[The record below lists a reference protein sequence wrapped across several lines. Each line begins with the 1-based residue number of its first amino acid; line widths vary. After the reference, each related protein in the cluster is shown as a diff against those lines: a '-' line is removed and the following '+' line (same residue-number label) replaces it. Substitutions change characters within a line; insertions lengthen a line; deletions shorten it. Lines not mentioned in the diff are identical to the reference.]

1 MTPPPTADPD
11 LIVSGRPASTHL
23 RDVRTISRRMV
34 GHFVENVV
42 PCGTLPGDAL
52 AGDVTAVTR
61 ACLELTMRMLDGH
74 EIGENIDEVAAA
86 AAGGARGGVGVP
98 FWAPPPRAGVAL
110 TRLVTRAMV
119 ARPFRP
125 LLLAMM
131 SGTDDYELPSYA
143 TDSADRR

>member
-1 MTPPPTADPD
+1 MRGGYP
-11 LIVSGRPASTHL
+11 PASHTPL
-23 RDVRTISRRMV
+23 V
-34 GHFVENVV
+34 G
-42 PCGTLPGDAL
+42 
-52 AGDVTAVTR
+52 
-61 ACLELTMRMLDGH
+61 
-74 EIGENIDEVAAA
+74 
-86 AAGGARGGVGVP
+86 RGGGGVFLGP
-98 FWAPPPRAGVAL
+98 TPRAGVAL